1 MFTKCHQLKEHL
13 GDLFCFLV
21 FGRLALIFLS
31 SSFVLWVFFFFF
43 FLLYQYFPKVPL
55 KSSLMAQTVKCLPT
69 MWETGDQSLPGSG
82 RSPAEGNGNAL
93 QYSCLEN
100 PMDRGTG

>member
-21 FGRLALIFLS
+21 LGRLALIFLS
-31 SSFVLWVFFFFF
+31 SSFVLWVFFFFS
-43 FLLYQYFPKVPL
+43 PVPVFS
-55 KSSLMAQTVKCLPT
+55 KSSPESSLMAQTVKCLPT
-69 MWETGDQSLPGSG
+69 MWETRDQSLPESG

-100 PMDRGTG
+100 PMDRGTR